1 MINNNSLLEKYRPA
15 VETSLANID
24 NLDVVNKLIVGQDD
38 SADTDLEE
46 IDINN
51 ITDEEA
57 LARMFGDSTVKTD
70 VKKDDRPILTMV
82 GFRNDYMRTHDCGC
96 VKLK

>member
-1 MINNNSLLEKYRPA
+1 MVENSLN
-15 VETSLANID
+15 NIA

-38 SADTDLEE
+38 SADDDLEE

-51 ITDEEA
+51 LTDEEA
-57 LARMFGDSTVKTD
+57 LARMFGDSTFKAE
-70 VKKDDRPILTMV
+70 VKKDDRPVLTMV